1 MKKKIFMLFLFVVA
15 IVLASCSSNTSRES
29 ALIEGDINIDYGTLS
44 DKYNLAFAKVDNLE
58 SDCIDLGKKATSDK
72 SDTDYYNVYI
82 SKDTNNTL
90 FRYVY
95 DATEDLSSHI
105 YNENRNKNKTYIAN
119 SLYFNLLYKYAETV
133 CKNKVDTNAKNYE
146 EELSYYKQSL
156 VNIVMNQRVLD
167 IVYQADGTFN
177 TLKFEGYS
185 FEKDFTSSFSKTV
198 DSSYAGEAK
207 KDGIDKINFEIVYLP
222 IYVVRTIGGNHISSV
237 VMLPV
242 YETFTNN
249 DKEIVIKDGKYELVD
264 SKIKDIKSIDI
275 SFDAESGT
283 IIG

>member
-15 IVLASCSSNTSRES
+15 IVLASCSSSTSRES

-44 DKYNLAFAKVDNLE
+44 DKYNLAFAKIDDLE
-58 SDCIDLGKKATSDK
+58 SNCIDLGKKATSDK
-72 SDTDYYNVYI
+72 SDTDYYNVYV

-90 FRYVY
+90 FRYVF
-95 DATEDLSSHI
+95 DATEEISSHI
-105 YNENRNKNKTYIAN
+105 FNETRNKNKTFIAN

-133 CKNKVDTNAKNYE
+133 CKNKVDTNDKKYE

-156 VNIVMNQRVLD
+156 VNIVMSQNVLD
-167 IVYQADGTFN
+167 ILYQADGTFN

-185 FEKDFTSSFSKTV
+185 FEKDFSSSFSKTI
-198 DSSYAGEAK
+198 DSTYAGEAK
-207 KDGIDKINFEIVYLP
+207 KDGVDKVNFEIVYLP
-222 IYVVRTIGGNHISSV
+222 IYVVRTVGGNHISSI

-242 YETFTNN
+242 YCTFTAN
-249 DKEIVIKDGKYELVD
+249 DKEIVSKDGKYELVD
-264 SKIKDIKSIDI
+264 SKIKDIKALDI
-275 SFDAESGT
+275 TFDAESGT